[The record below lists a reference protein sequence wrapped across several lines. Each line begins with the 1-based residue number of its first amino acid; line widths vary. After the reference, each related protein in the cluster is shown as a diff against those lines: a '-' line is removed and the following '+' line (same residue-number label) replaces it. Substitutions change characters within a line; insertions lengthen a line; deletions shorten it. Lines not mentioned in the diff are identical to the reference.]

1 MIRTAHVSLV
11 FLLFMLF
18 MPEIHLQISAQEHM
32 PKDIR
37 QKYPQDKYIVRS
49 GNGESSESASES
61 ARFEIVKY
69 FEAKISGATL
79 INQWAKSQTTRG
91 KTTEDRFTKISNT
104 MMVSASREIP
114 GIDIASINQDKKS
127 DSYEAWAV
135 LKKSTYSAFL
145 SDRIKKIDSLVDFR
159 LSNLKKNDLYLVKT
173 YSQIMSDILLREQAR
188 QDLSLLDSGL
198 MVGSNEILLNMV
210 MTSLDSLIAEAFD
223 VGLVFNGEVNNK
235 IKAGIRKGISDAGIR
250 IKEYKEFQTAVDE
263 GNDMVIS
270 VEHESSSRS
279 TSKTF
284 NKKEFKFF
292 FTNWV
297 LSLNAID
304 PETQEVIDSF
314 VKEDQTN
321 GSYEDQANQRMIT
334 RILQKNVPLISNWVY
349 DLIFKPKE

>member
-1 MIRTAHVSLV
+1 MKRTAHVSLGF
-11 FLLFMLF
+11 FLCILILS
-18 MPEIHLQISAQEHM
+18 EISFQVSAQEHI

-37 QKYPQDKYIVRS
+37 RKYTEDKYIIRS
-49 GNGESSESASES
+49 GNGESSQSSSES
-61 ARFEIVKY
+61 ARFEIAKF
-69 FEAKISGATL
+69 FEAKISGVSL
-79 INQWAKSQTTRG
+79 VNQWAKSQTTRG

-104 MMVSASREIP
+104 IMVSASREIP
-114 GIDIASINQDKKS
+114 GIEIVSVKQDKKS
-127 DSYEAWAV
+127 KSYEAWAV
-135 LKKSTYSAFL
+135 LEKSIYSAFL
-145 SDRIKKIDSLVDFR
+145 SDRIRKIDSSVNQR
-159 LSNLKKNDLYLVKT
+159 LSNLQQDDLNLVRI
-173 YSQIMSDILLREQAR
+173 YSQVMSDILLREQTR

-198 MVGSNEILLNMV
+198 MVGSNEILLNRV

-235 IKAGIRKGISDAGIR
+235 VRVGIRKGISDAGIR
-250 IKEYKEFQTAVDE
+250 IKEYAVFQTAVDE

-270 VEHESSSRS
+270 VEHETSSRS

-292 FTNWV
+292 FANWV

-314 VKEDQTN
+314 VQQGETN

-334 RILQKNVPLISNWVY
+334 KILQTNVPSISRWVY
-349 DLIFKPKE
+349 EVIFKPTD